1 MNSMTGFGRAELTTK
16 IGKFTTE
23 IASVNNRF
31 LELSVRLPRSLFALE
46 PKVRKLIN
54 GQLKRGK
61 VHLFVN
67 YEMPEGTPEKYP
79 INYPA
84 AVSYYRQLTA
94 LKRKLKLKDDIRLS
108 DLLLLPETS
117 APDQTS
123 LDPDRFWPPLKRSI
137 QKALTQLIAM
147 RRKEG
152 QAMARD
158 MAARLKTI
166 SRLNREIT
174 VLTPKAVHLFR
185 TRLAERLEDLLAR
198 PVGDPV
204 RLEEEIAIFADKA
217 DITEE
222 CTRMVSHV
230 DQFRA
235 TMKLKGSIGKT
246 INFILQ
252 EMNREANT
260 VGSKTSDIEITRAA
274 IGIKDEVEKLREL
287 VQNVE

>member
-23 IASVNNRF
+23 MASVNNRF

-67 YEMPEGTPEKYP
+67 YEVPEGMPEKYP
-79 INYPA
+79 INRPA
-84 AVSYYRQLTA
+84 AISYYRQLTA
-94 LKRKLKLKDDIRLS
+94 LRKELKLKDDIRLS

-117 APDQTS
+117 VSDQTS
-123 LDPDRFWPPLKRSI
+123 LDPDRFWPPLERSI

-174 VLTPKAVHLFR
+174 VLTPRAVQLFR
-185 TRLAERLEDLLAR
+185 TKLAERLEDLLAR
-198 PVGDPV
+198 PAGDPV
-204 RLEEEIAIFADKA
+204 RLEEEIAIFAEKA

-260 VGSKTSDIEITRAA
+260 IGSKTSDIKITRAA
-274 IGIKDEVEKLREL
+274 IAVKDEVEKLREL